1 MQTGVTP
8 QTLFL
13 VRGLPGVG
21 KSTLGRSL
29 GPTFAADDYFTRA
42 DGTYAF
48 DPFQLAAAHAD
59 CQDRVM
65 LALAVDQTRPVVV
78 ANTFSQRW
86 ELEPYFQIAARLGV
100 NPVVVDLFDGGLDD
114 AALAARCVHGVPEAT
129 IAAMRARWEHD
140 WAAADT
146 RPPWLR

>member
-1 MQTGVTP
+1 M

-29 GPTFAADDYFTRA
+29 GLTFAADDFFTRA

-48 DPFQLAAAHAD
+48 DPAQLAAAHAD

-65 LALAVDQTRPVVV
+65 RALAVDQIRKVVV

-86 ELEPYFQIAARLGV
+86 ELEPYFQIAARLKIGDV
-100 NPVVVDLFDGGLDD
+100 KVTVVDLFDGGLDD
-114 AALAARCVHGVPEAT
+114 AALAARCVHGVPEAA
-129 IAAMRARWEHD
+129 IAAMRARWEPD
-140 WAAADT
+140 WAAADP